1 MFGRLFAHRR
11 TTLEVRRKQA
21 FSSSVFP
28 RRGETKVSTID
39 WTRSYQDC
47 TAEYS
52 TVQYSTAKAERK
64 VGIERLEIALLA
76 KAHDHYG

>member
-1 MFGRLFAHRR
+1 M
-11 TTLEVRRKQA
+11 E
-21 FSSSVFP
+21 
-28 RRGETKVSTID
+28 
-39 WTRSYQDC
+39 C
-47 TAEYS
+47 